1 MKALKEREHKVI
13 YKDGDKVVK
22 VFDETFSKADV
33 LNEALNMARVEET
46 GLRIPKLLNVSK
58 VDGKWAI
65 TREYIEGTPLSQ
77 LMAQHPEKQDE
88 YLNTFVDIQLEI
100 LGKTCPHLNKIK
112 DKMHAKISASDYEA
126 TLRYDLHNRL
136 EGMKPHKKVLHG
148 DYCPSNVIVTP
159 DGRYYIIDWAHAT
172 QGNASADAARTY
184 LTFTL
189 SGQSDVAEKYLALFC
204 KKADIPK
211 QLVQQWMPIV
221 ACSRAPSTFP
231 ASGKCWTA
239 GSMCLTSNNQP
250 PSMLGSLPNKVCTP
264 TVRPLRCRGLFRNHA
279 VGAVPAA
286 AVILPLSA

>member
-184 LTFTL
+184 LLFWL
-189 SGQSDVAEKYLALFC
+189 SGDIETAEKYLNLFC
-204 KKADIPK
+204 KKTDTAK
-211 QLVQQWMPIV
+211 QYVQKWLPIV
-221 ACSRAPSTFP
+221 A
-231 ASGKCWTA
+231 ASQSVKGKPEEREFLIHWV
-239 GSMCLTSNNQP
+239 N
-250 PSMLGSLPNKVCTP
+250 V
-264 TVRPLRCRGLFRNHA
+264 VEYE
-279 VGAVPAA
+279 
-286 AVILPLSA
+286 